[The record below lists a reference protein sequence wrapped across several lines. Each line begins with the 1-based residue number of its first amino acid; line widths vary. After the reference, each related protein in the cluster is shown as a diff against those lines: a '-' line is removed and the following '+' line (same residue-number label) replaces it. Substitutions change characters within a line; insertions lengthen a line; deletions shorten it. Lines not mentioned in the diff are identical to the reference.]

1 VYVSK
6 VWQTTK
12 SQQAVS
18 LIRCWARVKIQIIDN
33 FADVAAHLIHSL
45 LLSTQCMQTLSC
57 IQAMFWHW
65 CKKIVGLQ
73 EQLEDMVF
81 PNSDALLGDLSR
93 NTPPRLRQLNK
104 VVAQLVDGYGMV
116 SFSTLNITDE
126 DRWGRLDN
134 T

>member
-1 VYVSK
+1 
-6 VWQTTK
+6 
-12 SQQAVS
+12 
-18 LIRCWARVKIQIIDN
+18 
-33 FADVAAHLIHSL
+33 
-45 LLSTQCMQTLSC
+45 M
-57 IQAMFWHW
+57 QAMFWHA

>member
-1 VYVSK
+1 MYVSK
-6 VWQTTK
+6 VRQTTK

-45 LLSTQCMQTLSC
+45 LLSTQCMQ
-57 IQAMFWHW
+57 AMFWHA